1 MKRSVIREVMSIAN
15 IASSFISGILSLSV
29 DLKNSACGRSKK
41 LSFLKKRLKRAY
53 VLPLKAFR
61 QHQSQVIA
69 MIELC
74 GLTKSFSGKPA
85 IQDINLFIQEG
96 EIFGIIGKSG
106 AGKSTLLRCINLLER
121 PDVGKVIID
130 GEDLMTLSRNKLAL
144 ARHKIAMIFQ
154 QFNLL
159 NSKTVYENIALPMR
173 IQGIDE
179 ESIRLKIEELLP
191 IVELTDKKNAYP
203 SQLSGGQ
210 KQRVAIARALSC
222 SPKILL
228 CDEATSAL
236 DPETTE
242 AILTLLKKIN
252 ALYGITI
259 VMITHEMDVVKR
271 ICKRISVMIDGLNV
285 ETTALSNV
293 FNNKES
299 LARSML
305 YAQLSPELP
314 SCLTNKLST
323 YVTEKPL
330 LRLFFQGDEATV
342 PFISQT
348 SRELNVDI
356 NILLANIDSFDAI
369 TCGVLVVE
377 LTAHPLLLEDFLERC
392 AQANLTVEILGYV
405 LQDGI

>member
-1 MKRSVIREVMSIAN
+1 
-15 IASSFISGILSLSV
+15 
-29 DLKNSACGRSKK
+29 
-41 LSFLKKRLKRAY
+41 
-53 VLPLKAFR
+53 
-61 QHQSQVIA
+61 

-74 GLTKSFSGKPA
+74 KINKSFSGKHA
-85 IQDINLFIQEG
+85 VCDVDLFIQEG

-121 PDVGKVIID
+121 PDDGEVIID
-130 GEDLMTLSRNKLAL
+130 GQDLMTLSAKDLAL

-154 QFNLL
+154 HFNLL
-159 NSKTVYENIALPMR
+159 NSKTVYDNIALPMR
-173 IQGIDE
+173 IQGIKE
-179 ESIRLKIEELLP
+179 EIIKEKIEELLP
-191 IVELTDKKNAYP
+191 LVELSDKRNAYP
-203 SQLSGGQ
+203 AQLSGGQ

-242 AILTLLKKIN
+242 AILNLLKKIN

-271 ICKRISVMIDGLNV
+271 ICKRLAVMVKGVIV
-285 ETTALSNV
+285 ETLALSDV
-293 FNNKES
+293 FRKEDS
-299 LARSML
+299 LARGMM

-314 SCLTNKLST
+314 TCLTSRLAGYATNQ
-323 YVTEKPL
+323 PL
-330 LRLFFQGDEATV
+330 VRIFFQGEEATA

-348 SRELNVDI
+348 SRELNLDI
-356 NILLANIDSFDAI
+356 NILLANIDRFDAM

-377 LTAHPLLLEDFLERC
+377 LNANPLLLDAFLERC
-392 AQANLTVEILGYV
+392 KLANLTVEIIGYV
-405 LQDGI
+405 LPNGL